1 MTEHVHHCAGDND
14 SKLCVAII
22 IKLALSVVQMLG
34 GSLSGSLCLIADAL
48 HNLGDSGSIL
58 LALIARKVGRKAPNS
73 HMTFGYCRADILG
86 GLANSLILLAVGVYL
101 IVEAAEKYFSPADV
115 DGWVVLWIAGVA
127 LLVNTATAVLTYLT
141 GARGSININAV
152 FIHSASDSV
161 ASLVVIIAAVLM
173 INYQLHIFDVI
184 ATLGISIYVLFNGTK
199 LFRRCI
205 SILMQGVPKGI
216 NIDRVKSK
224 IGALDGIEQV
234 EQLHIWQLDDRHV
247 YLDAQILLRAKDQ
260 ELIKENVRALL
271 SQRYGIKN
279 TVLETRFLQD

>member
-1 MTEHVHHCAGDND
+1 MAQHVHHCVGDND

-22 IKLALSVVQMLG
+22 IKLALSGVQMLG

-58 LALIARKVGRKAPNS
+58 LALIARKVGRKAPDS

-161 ASLVVIIAAVLM
+161 ASLVVIIAAVFM

-216 NIDRVKSK
+216 NIDRVKLK
-224 IGALDGIEQV
+224 IGELDGIEQV
-234 EQLHIWQLDDRHV
+234 EQLHIWQLDDRH
-247 YLDAQILLRAKDQ
+247 LFCDAIIVCKGEIQ
-260 ELIKENVRALL
+260 ETVKEEVREFMG
-271 SQRYGIKN
+271 QRYAIRN
-279 TVLETRFLQD
+279 CTLETRVI